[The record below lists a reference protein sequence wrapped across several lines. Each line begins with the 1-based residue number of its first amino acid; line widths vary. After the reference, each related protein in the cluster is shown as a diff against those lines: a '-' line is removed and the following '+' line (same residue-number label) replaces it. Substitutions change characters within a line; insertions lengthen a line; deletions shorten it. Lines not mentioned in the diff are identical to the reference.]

1 MEKPVLITGGAG
13 FIGCNIADRLAN
25 EGRQVK
31 VLDSLKRSGA
41 ERNLQWLRSR
51 HNCVSFEQV
60 DVRSA
65 EPLKYW
71 VSRASAVIHLAAQ
84 TAVTTSLEDPQDD
97 FETNLR
103 GTFNVLEAV
112 RRSNPEAPVLFAS
125 TNKVYGDFLGPH
137 GLVRVD
143 DRRRYV
149 PIDDRFRHGVSEDQS
164 INFLSPYGCS
174 KGAADQYVLDYAHSF
189 GLRTAVLRMSCI
201 YGNRQWGTE
210 DQGWVV
216 HFFRQVAM
224 GEPITIY
231 GDGYQVRDILY
242 VDDAV
247 DAWLK
252 ALAHIDSIRG
262 RAFNLGGGLENAVS
276 LREMLD
282 HIKEVSGRAPKLSF
296 DDWRVGDQRWYVS
309 DIRAISRTLDWR
321 PNTSVPQGVAKL
333 GKWLQESTFEPA
345 N

>member
-103 GTFNVLEAV
+103 GTFNMLEVV
-112 RRSNPEAPVLFAS
+112 RLVNPEAPVLFAS
-125 TNKVYGDFLGPH
+125 TNKVYGDFLGPQ
-137 GLVRVD
+137 GLTLAD

-149 PIDDRFRHGVSEDQS
+149 PIDDCFRYGVSERQPIS
-164 INFLSPYGCS
+164 FLSPYGCS

-210 DQGWVV
+210 DQGWVA
-216 HFFRQVAM
+216 HFFRKVIRN
-224 GEPITIY
+224 EPITIY
-231 GDGYQVRDILY
+231 GDGYQVRDVLY

-247 DAWLK
+247 NAWLK
-252 ALAHIDSIRG
+252 ALERIDSIRG
-262 RAFNLGGGLENAVS
+262 QAFNLGGGVNNTAS

-282 HIKEVSGRAPKLSF
+282 YIRTICGRVPAITF
-296 DDWRVGDQRWYVS
+296 GDWRVGDQRWYVS
-309 DIRAISRTLDWR
+309 DIRAISEELDWR
-321 PNTSVPQGVAKL
+321 PNISVQQGVAKL
-333 GKWLQESTFEPA
+333 GEWLQKSTLEPVS
-345 N
+345 